1 MDGSEECRIK
11 GSKNDGQGLRER
23 QQRYG
28 KREKS
33 EKKHKRGGLEVN
45 TAGILYIRGI

>member
-11 GSKNDGQGLRER
+11 GSKSDGQGLREG

-33 EKKHKRGGLEVN
+33 EKKHKRGRIGGEYRRIYVH
-45 TAGILYIRGI
+45 